1 MYNGEMR
8 DQMHAAISL
17 AALQEIQEYIKPRR
31 SKWKCDWYKS
41 REDFCLYE
49 DLMRD
54 LESED
59 PTLIQKFLR
68 VPREMF
74 MELLERLT
82 PR

>member
-1 MYNGEMR
+1 MYHGEMM
-8 DQMHAAISL
+8 DQMHAAVSL
-17 AALQEIQEYIKPRR
+17 AALQEISDYIKPRR

-41 REDFCLYE
+41 REDFCLYK

-59 PTLIQKFLR
+59 PKLIQQFLR

-74 MELLERLT
+74 IELLERLT